1 MLLGDQH
8 GALRAAL
15 DGGGG
20 VRLVLR
26 GEHGG
31 ELDLALLL
39 KLLHNGAQQDAQAV
53 DSHQARLPGRH
64 HPRAG
69 AQVGAEAH
77 LCERKIGVYELKQ
90 NPVIFG

>member
-8 GALRAAL
+8 GALGAAL

-20 VRLVLR
+20 VRLLLG

-39 KLLHNGAQQDAQAV
+39 KLLHDGAQQDTQAV
-53 DSHQARLPGRH
+53 DSHQARLPARH

-69 AQVGAEAH
+69 GQVGAEAH
-77 LCERKIGVYELKQ
+77 LCGRNRVD
-90 NPVIFG
+90 VDV